1 MSVNPIRA
9 NDAAVPGA
17 SPQVAKAIQMASLR
31 SGVDFSYLVTKAAM
45 ESGFDPGIAAKT
57 SSASGLYQFIDETW
71 LEMIAAHGAKY
82 GLGDYAEALRSG
94 NADKALKQQI
104 LDLRGDPKI
113 SALMAAE
120 YTRSNREHLEQTV
133 GGRIGNT
140 ELYLAHFLGPGG
152 AEKFLRALQLD
163 PSQSAADLLPAAA
176 KANRGVFYE
185 KNGRP
190 RSLSEVY
197 DRFAAR
203 FADHAFAMAKA
214 TDVRGGIAGS
224 NPAEVGT
231 RPATSDGAGPSP
243 TRSPYGVPA
252 TLPDV
257 RMHYTTRLYLL
268 SLSMPDL
275 GRDKDRA

>member
-9 NDAAVPGA
+9 NDAALPGA

-45 ESGFDPGIAAKT
+45 ESGFDPGIEAKT

-120 YTRSNREHLEQTV
+120 YTRSNREHLEQTI

-152 AEKFLRALQLD
+152 AEKFLRALQSD

-185 KNGRP
+185 NGRP

-224 NPAEVGT
+224 NPAEVDA
-231 RPATSDGAGPSP
+231 RAATSGGAGRGP
-243 TRSPYGVPA
+243 TRSSYGVPA
-252 TLPDV
+252 SLPDV

-275 GRDKDRA
+275 RRDKDQV